1 MQGENCLAF
10 GRGVETMTLS
20 ECVTELESLD
30 RFCATLSFNDAGHGL
45 DLQRTDLEN
54 RRARL
59 LEALRARPAQ
69 SSDDAFAKF
78 RWVLYEAHDKSRP
91 AAVPANDL
99 VLVMKQVAAFPR

>member
-1 MQGENCLAF
+1 MRGENCLAF

-20 ECVTELESLD
+20 ECVVELESLD
-30 RFCATLSFNDAGHGL
+30 RFCETLSSHEADDGPN
-45 DLQRTDLEN
+45 LQRTDLEK

-69 SSDDAFAKF
+69 SSDDALAKF
-78 RWVLYEAHDKSRP
+78 RWVLYEADAKPRP

>member
-1 MQGENCLAF
+1 MQGGNCLAF

-20 ECVTELESLD
+20 ECIVELESLD
-30 RFCATLSFNDAGHGL
+30 RFCETLSSHEADDGP

-69 SSDDAFAKF
+69 SSDDALAKF
-78 RWVLYEAHDKSRP
+78 RWVLYEANGRIRP

-99 VLVMKQVAAFPR
+99 VMVMQQVAAYPR

>member
-1 MQGENCLAF
+1 MQSGNCLAF

-20 ECVTELESLD
+20 ECVSELESLD
-30 RFCATLSFNDAGHGL
+30 RFCATLSSNDDDDGP
-45 DLQRTDLEN
+45 DLQRTDLET

-59 LEALRARPAQ
+59 LEALRARPPQ
-69 SSDDAFAKF
+69 SSEDALAKF
-78 RWVLYEAHDKSRP
+78 RWVLYEAHGRSRP